1 MLFVIGNHA
10 LKSMLGHDEKSLI
23 LKDKAN
29 HQMTMS
35 SKVVKDIELQIS
47 MGRNILSAFI
57 LSNDIIMIVVHRN
70 FTMQQRFV
78 VRCGL
83 TKIIVFFFFNRR
95 LK

>member
-35 SKVVKDIELQIS
+35 SKVVKEIELQIS

-57 LSNDIIMIVVHRN
+57 LSNDIMIVHRN
-70 FTMQQRFV
+70 FTMQQSFV
-78 VRCGL
+78 VCCGL
-83 TKIIVFFFFNRR
+83 TKIIVFFFFFF
-95 LK
+95 LMGD